1 MRHRD
6 GIFAVLAL
14 ALSSAALAGMVHT
27 EVYSHAARAEA
38 NGYDALTQQ
47 VFGADLLLCEQPAPK
62 AAR

>member
-27 EVYSHAARAEA
+27 EVYSQAARAEA
-38 NGYDALTQQ
+38 NVYDALAQQ
-47 VFGADLLLCEQPAPK
+47 VLGADLLLCEQPASK
-62 AAR
+62 APQ